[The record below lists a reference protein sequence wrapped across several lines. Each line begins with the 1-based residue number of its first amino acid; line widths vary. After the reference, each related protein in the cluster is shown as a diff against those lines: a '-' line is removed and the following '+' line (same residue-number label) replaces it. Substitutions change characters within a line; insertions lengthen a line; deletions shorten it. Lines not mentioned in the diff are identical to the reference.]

1 MKLRISLLL
10 VLGLVGAASGGFPA
24 GTPTAS
30 AEIEIRS
37 NAAQNQFPDGIRF
50 SLFMASDA
58 EITDV
63 RLRYRI
69 LPGGVSASATPSCS
83 GSTSCNV
90 LVGST
95 RDSYM
100 VPGAEVVYSWELSDS
115 SGASVTTE
123 EQMVRYEDTRFEWID
138 LTEGDVTVYYYFGDE
153 ESQRTVLRVAQETI
167 DKFEALER
175 TEIDF
180 PIKVWV
186 YRTAADMAPAVASRR
201 TAGPGD
207 SVRTLGEVGAA
218 DTALVS
224 RDTDFLNIVRHEL
237 AHVVTNHATDHHL
250 ADLPTWINEGLSSF
264 AQNDMLPS
272 EAEAFDLALRRNA
285 VLPIT
290 SLGAAARG
298 SAGDVS
304 IFYAQSGSIIRFMVE
319 ELGEEKFGDF
329 LDALATDTVD
339 GALTE
344 IYGFDSLGLEN
355 AWREAVGL
363 PQVEGGSGGS
373 SGSEPVP
380 TLVPFGSGQSS
391 APQDT
396 PEAGEPEQSTTAAEE
411 EEDSSSST
419 LPIVIGVLALF
430 VLVAGGVY
438 LRQVRG

>member
-1 MKLRISLLL
+1 
-10 VLGLVGAASGGFPA
+10 
-24 GTPTAS
+24 
-30 AEIEIRS
+30 
-37 NAAQNQFPDGIRF
+37 
-50 SLFMASDA
+50 
-58 EITDV
+58 
-63 RLRYRI
+63 
-69 LPGGVSASATPSCS
+69 
-83 GSTSCNV
+83 
-90 LVGST
+90 
-95 RDSYM
+95 M

-115 SGASVTTE
+115 AGAKVTTE
-123 EQMVRYEDTRFEWID
+123 EQRIVYEDTRFEWLE
-138 LTEGDVTVYYYFGDE
+138 LTEGNVTVHYYFGDE

-167 DKFEALER
+167 ERFERLER
-175 TEIDF
+175 TTVDF

-201 TAGPGD
+201 ASGPDD

-272 EAEAFDLALRRNA
+272 EAEAFELALRRNA

-319 ELGEEKFGDF
+319 VLGEEKFGDF

-339 GALTE
+339 GALMDV
-344 IYGFDSLGLEN
+344 YGFDSLGLEN
-355 AWREAVGL
+355 EWRKAIGL
-363 PQVEGGSGGS
+363 PEVATGGGS
-373 SGSEPVP
+373 SSSSEPVP

-391 APQDT
+391 APQET
-396 PEAGEPEQSTTAAEE
+396 PQADEPETATTADEA
-411 EEDSSSST
+411 DGSSSNA
-419 LPIVIGVLALF
+419 LPIVLGVLVLF
-430 VLVAGGVY
+430 VLTAGGVY
-438 LRQVRG
+438 IRQTRG